1 MVLVLTIADVSPETW
16 CQDITSRTMLLGRD
30 ETADIRFD
38 HRSVSRTHCRFSTD
52 ENECYI
58 EDCGSMNGVYVNAR
72 KIDKSK
78 LESGDRILIG
88 KFELV
93 VTKDTEIR
101 ETVDGVHFDTTETP
115 SRDADQEIRHLA
127 SIVHERLTPSR
138 RIGLPGLFVE
148 VAYVP
153 SGMLGGD
160 CFFCMESSDQWVL
173 AVFDAMHHG
182 TRSTLALALLR
193 TELER
198 CVNLSSQP
206 SRCLEWLN
214 TELLSLGV
222 NDLYTSACIATWFP
236 KTQLLYYSTAG
247 MHPPV
252 LLRKGKEIEL
262 AEAADGF
269 PLGVSMDEQY
279 EEQLI
284 QLKQKDRFFL
294 FTDGASEMC
303 GPSPGIP
310 LVRQMGRQLLAE
322 HHLPLH
328 EHVDSFVDKV
338 AEQSQDDILV
348 VGCEV
353 ANVL

>member
-1 MVLVLTIADVSPETW
+1 MVLMLTIADVSPETW
-16 CQDITSRTMLLGRD
+16 CEDISQRTMLLGRD
-30 ETADIRFD
+30 ESADIRFD
-38 HRSVSRTHCRFSTD
+38 HRSVSRTHCRFST
-52 ENECYI
+52 EEGECYV
-58 EDCGSMNGVYVNAR
+58 EDCGSMNGVYVN
-72 KIDKSK
+72 SK
-78 LESGDRILIG
+78 QIEKCRLQSGDRLLIG

-101 ETVDGVHFDTTETP
+101 ETIEGAHFETTETP
-115 SRDADQEIRHLA
+115 LRDADEEIRHLA

-160 CFFCMESSDQWVL
+160 CCLCLESGDQWVL

-182 TRSTLALALLR
+182 TKSALGLALLR

-198 CVNLSSQP
+198 CISLTSQP

-236 KTQLLYYSTAG
+236 KTQLFYYSTAG
-247 MHPPV
+247 MRPPV

-262 AEAADGF
+262 AEAANGL
-269 PLGVSMDEQY
+269 PLGVSLDEYY

-294 FTDGASEMC
+294 FTDGATESC
-303 GPSPGIP
+303 GPNPGVP

-322 HHLPLH
+322 NHLPLQ
-328 EHVDSFVDKV
+328 EHVGNFVSNVCKW
-338 AEQSQDDILV
+338 AHDDVLLI
-348 VGCEV
+348 GCEV
-353 ANVL
+353 SNML

>member
-16 CQDITSRTMLLGRD
+16 CQDITTRTMLLGRD
-30 ETADIRFD
+30 ESADIRFD
-38 HRSVSRTHCRFSTD
+38 HRSVSRTHCRFSTEKD
-52 ENECYI
+52 ECYV
-58 EDCGSMNGVYVNAR
+58 EDCSSMNGVYVNAR
-72 KIDKSK
+72 RIDKCK
-78 LESGDRILIG
+78 LQSGDRILIG

-101 ETVDGVHFDTTETP
+101 ETVEGVHCDTAEIP
-115 SRDADQEIRHLA
+115 SRNAEEEIRHLA

-153 SGMLGGD
+153 SGVLGGD
-160 CFFCMESSDQWVL
+160 CCFCMESGEQWVL

-182 TRSTLALALLR
+182 TKSALGLALLR

-198 CVNLSSQP
+198 CVSLTPQP
-206 SRCLEWLN
+206 SRCLDWLN

-236 KTQLLYYSTAG
+236 KTQLLYYSMAG
-247 MHPPV
+247 MPPPV

-262 AEAADGF
+262 GEAADGL
-269 PLGVSMDEQY
+269 PLGVTMDEHY
-279 EEQLI
+279 EEQLV

-294 FTDGASEMC
+294 FTDGASELYN
-303 GPSPGIP
+303 PRPGIP
-310 LVRQMGRQLLAE
+310 LIRQMGRQLLAE
-322 HHLPLH
+322 NHLPLH
-328 EHVDSFVDKV
+328 EHVGKFVDSV
-338 AEQSQDDILV
+338 REQSHDDVLLI
-348 VGCEV
+348 GCEV
-353 ANVL
+353 TNML